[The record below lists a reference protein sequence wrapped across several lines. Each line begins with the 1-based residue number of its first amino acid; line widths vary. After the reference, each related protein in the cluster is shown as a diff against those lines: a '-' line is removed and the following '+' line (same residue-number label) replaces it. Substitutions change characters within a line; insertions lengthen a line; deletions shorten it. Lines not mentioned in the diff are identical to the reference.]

1 MIRLSSLNIES
12 AIFQIVDVLLVLQF
26 EKNETPSL
34 YQTSLNK
41 NMYLMSTNTNLLATC
56 TVQLIVASHSQ
67 LLSLRRQKQGDISQN
82 DSTWRQNRFFFKVM
96 QLHIINGS

>member
-41 NMYLMSTNTNLLATC
+41 NMYLLSTNTNLLATC

-82 DSTWRQNRFFFKVM
+82 DSTWRQNRFFLKVM